1 MSQTI
6 KCNRCR
12 FVRILNIA
20 NIAEKDYRFRFFCN
34 VAIIRTCIIKESSL
48 LFKLCLNFYLH
59 FYLLFSFKILV
70 VKIFLWNK
78 KNILIS
84 LFHIHVVML
93 FISKT
98 YNWCFINYFNYSMT
112 LPTSLWM
119 SLYIMAKEKITVGKN

>member
-34 VAIIRTCIIKESSL
+34 VATCIIITCIIKESSL
-48 LFKLCLNFYLH
+48 LFKSCLNFYLH
-59 FYLLFSFKILV
+59 FYLHFSFKILV

-84 LFHIHVVML
+84 LFHIVML
-93 FISKT
+93 FISET
-98 YNWCFINYFNYSMT
+98 YNCLCSCNV
-112 LPTSLWM
+112 SLTILIIQWHYLLHYEC
-119 SLYIMAKEKITVGKN
+119 LYILWPRKR